1 MPPKYQPATGKPDFS
16 KALDTMT
23 INEAAIATGY
33 RSRTIRDAIRR
44 HKRGEPGG
52 LEATLPPGGV
62 GRGRGYRISRDALQ
76 RWFLGEP
83 VGRKEGES

>member
-1 MPPKYQPATGKPDFS
+1 MPPKYQPATGAPDFT

-23 INEAAIATGY
+23 INEAAIVTGY
-33 RSRTIRDAIRR
+33 RSDTIRDAIKR
-44 HKRGEPGG
+44 HREGKPGG
-52 LEATLPPGGV
+52 LEATLPPGG

-83 VGRKEGES
+83 VTPKEKP